1 MVKEETAK
9 HIDNSFGTAGVV
21 LGIISIVFSSLVG
34 VTLGIVGLAF
44 SMKQKKI
51 MKNKWSKAGI
61 ILNVIGIIF
70 GLILFIYAT
79 VSLLKNPQFLAQFQ
93 QFTNA
98 Q

>member
-1 MVKEETAK
+1 MAKEETVR
-9 HIDNSFGTAGVV
+9 HIDNSFGTASVV

-34 VTLGIVGLAF
+34 VSLGIVGLAF

-61 ILNVIGIIF
+61 ILNAIGIIL

-93 QFTNA
+93 QLTNA